1 MSSATITRT
10 TELCY
15 TLWAIA
21 SCTIH
26 AEAKR
31 LAYDK
36 NKKNAGALLKVVS
49 LDSTTSTKPVNLP
62 VGALKDWLIKRTD
75 SREQISIRGVKKKR
89 S

>member
-1 MSSATITRT
+1 MLHSLGDCVVCDT
-10 TELCY
+10 
-15 TLWAIA
+15 
-21 SCTIH
+21 H

-49 LDSTTSTKPVNLP
+49 LDGMRASTKPVNLP